1 MEQND
6 RPLSPLMRRLQ
17 EALDKEAFER
27 GNSAVQMQPT
37 VPSAAAPA
45 QRLPS
50 PMKPAPFI
58 PPERPVQP
66 SFTSAAITQGDYHQQ
81 ANDAALDA
89 EIAADD
95 LTEQELTANSRSRYA
110 GLILATAIILAG
122 SAALATF
129 MIFLSPPKEATGP
142 VPEIRAEQ
150 SPAKT
155 TAEAAPS
162 APVSMGDVSSELVPP
177 STDGLSP
184 ARRISTT
191 RILLD
196 GDKEIR
202 P

>member
-1 MEQND
+1 
-6 RPLSPLMRRLQ
+6 
-17 EALDKEAFER
+17 
-27 GNSAVQMQPT
+27 
-37 VPSAAAPA
+37 
-45 QRLPS
+45 
-50 PMKPAPFI
+50 MKPAPFI
-58 PPERPVQP
+58 PPERPIQP
-66 SFTSAAITQGDYHQQ
+66 SFTSAAITQGDYNQQ
-81 ANDAALDA
+81 TDPAMPDPEL
-89 EIAADD
+89 AADD
-95 LTEQELTANSRSRYA
+95 LTEKELQANSRSRYA

-155 TAEAAPS
+155 STQAAPQ
-162 APVSMGDVSSELVPP
+162 APVSMGEVSSELVPP

-196 GDKEIR
+196 GDKEVR